1 MTVLKLVH
9 DITVPPELWACSLM
23 PQGVVEQWLFPHG
36 SRVAAGAPWAT
47 IRIEDSLHELT
58 APANGRLSIA
68 VKLNGV
74 VDPGTVLGTVTRELS
89 GS

>member
-9 DITVPPELWACSLM
+9 EIAVPPELWACSLL

-36 SRVAAGAPWAT
+36 SRVNAGDPLAT

-58 APANGRLSIA
+58 APAKGRLSIA
-68 VKLNGV
+68 VKRNGV
-74 VDPGTVLGTVTRELS
+74 IDPGTVLGTITREPS
-89 GS
+89 GI